1 MTRGEIV
8 TAIRGAAMAALLIGL
23 FWLMLAIAHAGNLF

>member
-8 TAIRGAAMAALLIGL
+8 EAIRGAAMAALLIGL
-23 FWLMLAIAHAGNLF
+23 YWLALALADMGELF

>member
-8 TAIRGAAMAALLIGL
+8 TAIKGAATAALVIGL
-23 FWLMLAIAHAGNLF
+23 YWSALAIADAGGLF

>member
-8 TAIRGAAMAALLIGL
+8 TALRGAATAALLIGL
-23 FWLMLAIAHAGNLF
+23 YWLSLALADAGGLF

>member
-8 TAIRGAAMAALLIGL
+8 TAIRGAAMAALVIGL
-23 FWLMLAIAHAGNLF
+23 YWLALALADAGGLF